1 MLQRAGQPKFRVL
14 ACGGRGEGGRGELR
28 VVRGES
34 RSGKFGAFGQG
45 GLPGVA
51 WVRSGGWLQLG
62 PGRGRRDGG
71 ARVPHLEVVRHWPP
85 PPTSTG
91 LTTNGGGL
99 GVGCPEE
106 AGLKPAPTK
115 DGEDGVGVVRH
126 GPPRTTG
133 LLTTN
138 GGWDGEHLVRVGC
151 QGWLGCG
158 RGVGCCWVP
167 AGDAGMAGEEDGR
180 VRDPPLRRFLLVVLG
195 GFVEGFG
202 AEGHEVVAVA
212 GGPFLGGGEA
222 GEGVLELGHDV
233 AGDEFV
239 AVADLL
245 AVAPLGGHDEQAA
258 EAAAGFVEPM
268 DGGDQGRPACRRTR
282 RRCRP

>member
-1 MLQRAGQPKFRVL
+1 M
-14 ACGGRGEGGRGELR
+14 
-28 VVRGES
+28 RGES

-71 ARVPHLEVVRHWPP
+71 ARVPHLEVVRHGP

-106 AGLKPAPTK
+106 AGLRRGPYARWD
-115 DGEDGVGVVRH
+115 DGRGWLPHPVRVWFDTDRRGRRPGSPRTGVV
-126 GPPRTTG
+126 
-133 LLTTN
+133 L
-138 GGWDGEHLVRVGC
+138 RV
-151 QGWLGCG
+151 
-158 RGVGCCWVP
+158 
-167 AGDAGMAGEEDGR
+167 AGTPGSEDGR
-180 VRDPPLRRFLLVVLG
+180 VGDSPLRRFVLVVLG

-212 GGPFLGGGEA
+212 GGPFLGGGR
-222 GEGVLELGHDV
+222 GW
-233 AGDEFV
+233 
-239 AVADLL
+239 
-245 AVAPLGGHDEQAA
+245 
-258 EAAAGFVEPM
+258 
-268 DGGDQGRPACRRTR
+268 
-282 RRCRP
+282 